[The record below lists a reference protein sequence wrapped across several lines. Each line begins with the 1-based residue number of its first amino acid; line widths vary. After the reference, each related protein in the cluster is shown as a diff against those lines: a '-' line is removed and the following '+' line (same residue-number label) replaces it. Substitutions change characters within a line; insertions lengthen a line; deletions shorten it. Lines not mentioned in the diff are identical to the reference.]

1 MGQDGAHGMKWLH
14 DQGATTVIQDEDT
27 CVVIGMPKAAL
38 EMNAVDFREAENKKK
53 NKARAA

>member
-1 MGQDGAHGMKWLH
+1 MKWLH